1 MQNEMLNNVRVFI
14 DIMKHPVKFRMFLF
28 KKLPV
33 AFFSGL
39 RVEEMDENK
48 CAISVPFKWF
58 NQNPFRSTY
67 FATLSMAGEMSTGA
81 LAMAYLFKSEKPVSM
96 LVTSIE
102 GNFHKKAVG
111 KTIFTCEQGKIFS
124 TAIAEAMQTGEARTV
139 KAHTVGRNPG
149 GEVIAEFFVSWS
161 FKRKSAL

>member
-1 MQNEMLNNVRVFI
+1 MLNNARAFI

-28 KKLPV
+28 RKVPA

-39 RVEEMDENK
+39 KVEEINEEK
-48 CAISVPFKWF
+48 CAISVPYKWF

-81 LAMAYLFKSEKPVSM
+81 LAMAYLFKLEKPVSM

-102 GNFHKKAVG
+102 GNFLKKATG
-111 KTIFTCEQGKIFS
+111 KTIFTCEEGGLFR
-124 TAIAEAMQTGEARTV
+124 TAIAEAIASGEAKIVRART
-139 KAHTVGRNPG
+139 TGRNSN
-149 GEVIAEFFVSWS
+149 GEIVAEFLVSWS
-161 FKRKSAL
+161 FKKKSGS